1 MRREAPHLMEQF
13 NVALDTWVDNPSK
26 DRSHKSELEFSVGS
40 VAYIRA
46 GSSPLFE
53 EKVKVSE
60 GLE

>member
-1 MRREAPHLMEQF
+1 MMEQF